1 MAMATAIGLEGK
13 VAVITGGSRGIGRA
27 IAMRLSAEGA
37 KVAICGR
44 NLEAAEE
51 VVAEIEAAGAT
62 GMAVA
67 ADVSRESDAEAL
79 TQASITR
86 FGRLDILVNNA
97 GITKDGLLVR
107 MKEED
112 WDTVLDVNLKGAF
125 FTTRAALRPMLRARG
140 GRIVNI
146 SSIAGTMGIPG
157 QANYSAAKAGL
168 IGFTKAVA
176 KEVASR
182 SITVNAVAPGF
193 IETEMTAVLPEDR
206 KRIYLSQIPIGR
218 FGDPTE
224 VAALVSFLVSEA
236 AGYITGQVITIDG
249 GLRT

>member
-1 MAMATAIGLEGK
+1 MGTAIGLEGK
-13 VAVITGGSRGIGRA
+13 VAVVTGGSRGIGRA
-27 IAMRLSAEGA
+27 IALRLSDEGA

-51 VVAEIEAAGAT
+51 VVAEIEAAGAV

-67 ADVSRESDAEAL
+67 ADVSRESEAEAL
-79 TQASITR
+79 IHASITR

-97 GITKDGLLVR
+97 GITRDGLLVR

-146 SSIAGTMGIPG
+146 SSVAGTMGIPG

-193 IETEMTAVLPEDR
+193 IETEMTAVLSEDR
-206 KRIYLSQIPIGR
+206 KKIYLSQIPLGR

-236 AGYITGQVITIDG
+236 ASYITGQVITIDG

>member
-1 MAMATAIGLEGK
+1 MGTSVGLEGK

-27 IAMRLSAEGA
+27 IALRLSAEGA

-44 NLEAAEE
+44 NLEAARE
-51 VVAEIEAAGAT
+51 VVAEIEATGGT

-67 ADVSRESDAEAL
+67 ADISQESDADRL
-79 TQASITR
+79 IQTSIKC
-86 FGRLDILVNNA
+86 FDRLDILVNNA
-97 GITKDGLLVR
+97 GITKDGLLIR

-125 FTTRAALRPMLRARG
+125 FTTRAALRPMLRAQS

-146 SSIAGTMGIPG
+146 SSIAGAMGIPG

-168 IGFTKAVA
+168 NGFTKAVA

-193 IETEMTAVLPEDR
+193 IETEMTAVLSDDR
-206 KRIYLSQIPIGR
+206 KRSYLSQIPMGR
-218 FGDPTE
+218 FGNSTE
-224 VAALVSFLVSEA
+224 VAALVSFLVSDA
-236 AGYITGQVITIDG
+236 ASYITGQVITIDG
-249 GLRT
+249 GLRA

>member
-1 MAMATAIGLEGK
+1 MGAAIGLEGK

-44 NLEAAEE
+44 NLAAAEE
-51 VVAEIEAAGAT
+51 VVAEIEATGAT

-79 TQASITR
+79 IQASIKR

-97 GITKDGLLVR
+97 GITRDGLLVR

-112 WDTVLDVNLKGAF
+112 WDAVLDVNLKGAF
-125 FTTRAALRPMLRARG
+125 FTTRSALRPMLRARG

-193 IETEMTAVLPEDR
+193 IETEMTAVLSEDR
-206 KRIYLSQIPIGR
+206 KKIYLSQIPLGR

>member
-1 MAMATAIGLEGK
+1 MGAAIGLEGK

-44 NLEAAEE
+44 NLAAAEE
-51 VVAEIEAAGAT
+51 VVAEIEATGAT

-79 TQASITR
+79 IQASIKR

-97 GITKDGLLVR
+97 GITRDGLLVR

-112 WDTVLDVNLKGAF
+112 WDAVLDVNLKGAF
-125 FTTRAALRPMLRARG
+125 FTTRSALRPMLRARG

-193 IETEMTAVLPEDR
+193 IETEMTAVLSEDR
-206 KRIYLSQIPIGR
+206 KKIYLSQIPLGR
-218 FGDPTE
+218 FGDPME

>member
-1 MAMATAIGLEGK
+1 MGAAIGLEGK

-44 NLEAAEE
+44 NLAAAEE

-67 ADVSRESDAEAL
+67 ADVSRESEADAL
-79 TQASITR
+79 IHASIKR

-97 GITKDGLLVR
+97 GITRDGLLVR

-112 WDTVLDVNLKGAF
+112 WDAVLDVNLKGAF

-193 IETEMTAVLPEDR
+193 IETEMTAVLSEDR
-206 KRIYLSQIPIGR
+206 KKIYLSQIPLGR